1 MIRRRLFTMMAI
13 ALLLAMSG
21 LGWADELVS
30 ICFNYGCASEAS
42 AVFSEARLGLLQD
55 SLSLASSPEQE
66 RALLALAMGRLYGW
80 AGEQTPI
87 HADRGG
93 NYADEGAPGTMDCI
107 DHSLTTERFLQLLDR
122 RHMLRFHRLGGRIHR
137 VRHLIME
144 HNAVAIDE
152 INREVNR
159 EINSGGEATA
169 RYVVDSWYVDNGKP
183 ALVMPLQNWM
193 DGEGPD
199 V

>member
-1 MIRRRLFTMMAI
+1 MFRRFARLCI
-13 ALLLAMSG
+13 AVLLLTTGG
-21 LGWADELVS
+21 LCWGDELVTV
-30 ICFNYGCASEAS
+30 CFNYSCASEAV
-42 AVFSEARLGLLQD
+42 AVFSEARLRLLRD
-55 SLSLASSPEQE
+55 SLALAASPEQE
-66 RALLALAMGRLYGW
+66 RALLTLAVGSLYGW

-93 NYADEGAPGTMDCI
+93 NYADEGEYGTMDCI
-107 DHSLTTERFLQLLDR
+107 DHSLTTERFLKVLES
-122 RHMLRFHRLGGRIHR
+122 RHMLRFHRLAGRVHR
-137 VRHLIME
+137 LRHLVME

-152 INREVNR
+152 INSED
-159 EINSGGEATA
+159 GEAPV